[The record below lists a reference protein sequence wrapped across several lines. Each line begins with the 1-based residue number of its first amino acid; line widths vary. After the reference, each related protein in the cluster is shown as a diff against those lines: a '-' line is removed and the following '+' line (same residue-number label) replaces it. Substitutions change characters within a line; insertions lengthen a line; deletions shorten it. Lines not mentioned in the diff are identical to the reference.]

1 MSVLL
6 FSEVWFLED
15 FTEFVCAALIFA
27 TPIVWMILD
36 YLRRVKKNN
45 QQTQIILTAI
55 EKNAGAVP
63 EELVQSLNK
72 PRKSIK
78 DRLLDKLL
86 WGIICIIAG
95 VGAVVLT
102 VLHYCTVGSMDDNG
116 VMLGIGIAM
125 LAVGVALL
133 IVAVLIVVGEWKRRR
148 TFVFWDAALMTL
160 TGLAGC
166 VLL

>member
-1 MSVLL
+1 MNDLIGFFAV
-6 FSEVWFLED
+6 V
-15 FTEFVCAALIFA
+15 LIFA
-27 TPIVWMILD
+27 NPIVWMILD
-36 YLRRVKKNN
+36 YRHKVKKNN

-78 DRLLDKLL
+78 ERLLDKLL

-102 VLHYCTVGSMDDNG
+102 VVHYCTVGSMDDNG
-116 VMLGIGIAM
+116 VMLGIGIAL

-133 IVAVLIVVGEWKRRR
+133 IYYFAGRKVLRSEIEAEERKKTV
-148 TFVFWDAALMTL
+148 
-160 TGLAGC
+160 
-166 VLL
+166 

>member
-6 FSEVWFLED
+6 FSEGWFLED

-45 QQTQIILTAI
+45 QQTQILLTTI

-78 DRLLDKLL
+78 ERLLDKLL
-86 WGIICIIAG
+86 WGIICILAG

-102 VLHYCTVGSMDDNG
+102 VVHYCTVDSMDDHG
-116 VMLGIGIAM
+116 VALACSIAL
-125 LAVGVALL
+125 LAVG
-133 IVAVLIVVGEWKRRR
+133 
-148 TFVFWDAALMTL
+148 AALVIYYIVGRRELRSEIEAEERKKT
-160 TGLAGC
+160 
-166 VLL
+166 V

>member
-1 MSVLL
+1 M
-6 FSEVWFLED
+6 ED

-78 DRLLDKLL
+78 ERLLDKLL

-102 VLHYCTVGSMDDNG
+102 VVHYCTVGSMDDHG
-116 VMLGIGIAM
+116 VALACSIAL
-125 LAVGVALL
+125 LAVG
-133 IVAVLIVVGEWKRRR
+133 
-148 TFVFWDAALMTL
+148 AALVIYYIVGRRELRSEIEAEERKKT
-160 TGLAGC
+160 
-166 VLL
+166 V

>member
-6 FSEVWFLED
+6 FSEGWFLED

-72 PRKSIK
+72 PHKSIK
-78 DRLLDKLL
+78 ERLLDKLL

-102 VLHYCTVGSMDDNG
+102 VVHYCTVGSMDDHG
-116 VMLGIGIAM
+116 VALACSIAL
-125 LAVGVALL
+125 LAVG
-133 IVAVLIVVGEWKRRR
+133 
-148 TFVFWDAALMTL
+148 AALVIYYIVGRRELRSEIEAEERKKT
-160 TGLAGC
+160 
-166 VLL
+166 V

>member
-1 MSVLL
+1 M
-6 FSEVWFLED
+6 ED

-36 YLRRVKKNN
+36 YLHRVKKNN
-45 QQTQIILTAI
+45 QQTQILLTAI

-78 DRLLDKLL
+78 ERLLDKLL

-102 VLHYCTVGSMDDNG
+102 VVHYCTVGSMDDHG
-116 VMLGIGIAM
+116 VALACSIAL
-125 LAVGVALL
+125 LAVGSALVIYY
-133 IVAVLIVVGEWKRRR
+133 IVGRRELR
-148 TFVFWDAALMTL
+148 SEIEAEERKKTV
-160 TGLAGC
+160 
-166 VLL
+166 

>member
-6 FSEVWFLED
+6 FSEGWFLED

-45 QQTQIILTAI
+45 QQTQILLTAI
-55 EKNAGAVP
+55 EKNAGTVP

-78 DRLLDKLL
+78 ERLLDKLL
-86 WGIICIIAG
+86 WGIVCIIAG

-102 VLHYCTVGSMDDNG
+102 VVHYCTVGSMDDHG
-116 VMLGIGIAM
+116 VALACSIAL
-125 LAVGVALL
+125 LAVG
-133 IVAVLIVVGEWKRRR
+133 
-148 TFVFWDAALMTL
+148 AALVIYYIVGRRELRSEIEAEERKKT
-160 TGLAGC
+160 
-166 VLL
+166 V

>member
-1 MSVLL
+1 MDTMSVLL
-6 FSEVWFLED
+6 FSKVWFLED

-45 QQTQIILTAI
+45 QQTQILLTAI

-78 DRLLDKLL
+78 ERLLDRLL

-102 VLHYCTVGSMDDNG
+102 VVHYCTVGSMDDNG

-125 LAVGVALL
+125 LTVGVALL
-133 IVAVLIVVGEWKRRR
+133 IYYFAGRKVLRSEIEAEERKKTV
-148 TFVFWDAALMTL
+148 
-160 TGLAGC
+160 
-166 VLL
+166 